1 MSPGKCTSIIRF
13 VLSFKASAHH
23 NKDISGAQWGPGS
36 ARVASRDEGQG
47 HRPPCP
53 AWRNPVLVQA
63 GLRRGAVIRNP
74 LPQTIG
80 AAHQVFWDGL

>member
-1 MSPGKCTSIIRF
+1 M
-13 VLSFKASAHH
+13 
-23 NKDISGAQWGPGS
+23 
-36 ARVASRDEGQG
+36 ASRDEGQG

-63 GLRRGAVIRNP
+63 GFRRGAVIRNP

-80 AAHQVFWDGL
+80 AAHQVFWNCFGRIITGMAVVLQQQSARVCLAAFGQA